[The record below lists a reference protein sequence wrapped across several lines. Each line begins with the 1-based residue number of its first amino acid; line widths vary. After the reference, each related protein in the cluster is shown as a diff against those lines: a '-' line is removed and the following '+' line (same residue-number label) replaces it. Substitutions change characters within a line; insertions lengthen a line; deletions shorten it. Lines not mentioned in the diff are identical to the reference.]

1 LEGIFAMTGD
11 NRRRPGPF
19 RFRGRAAGSGL
30 VAGIFSGFLLL
41 LLTVPTNAI
50 PAASNSTIGGFTTI
64 CNPKSPSPSALYIS
78 GANPTHAAAGDLLN
92 VSYEYRVVNYT
103 KVDKGVELLFP
114 SVVVVFP
121 YLSAGSLLL
130 YLGPKTAVIANSQ
143 WSVASALEATTKLV
157 STVTFDPNASAHL
170 STSKLAVMATAP
182 TGSMSLEVRWHWTI
196 YHIKSGSK
204 ATGPWTKPS
213 LTASSPNLPSTF
225 YPAAYVGIVSTSG
238 SSVPTN
244 TTYVVQLNGSVSST
258 WFRMV
263 LEYPNNGTE
272 IQSIY
277 ENTTANNTLFNA
289 TLPVAYRSG
298 TGIPAGSYLIH
309 VHDSC
314 QAIVHLLKVT
324 VT

>member
-1 LEGIFAMTGD
+1 MAGD
-11 NRRRPGPF
+11 NGRRPSPL
-19 RFRGRAAGSGL
+19 RYRGRPWGAGL
-30 VAGIFSGFLLL
+30 VVGILGGFLLL

-50 PAASNSTIGGFTTI
+50 PAASTSTIGGFTTI
-64 CNPKSPSPSALYIS
+64 CNPKNPSPSALYIS
-78 GANPTHAAAGDLLN
+78 ATNPTHAAAGDLLN

-103 KVDKGVELLFP
+103 KADKGVELLFP

-121 YLSAGSLLL
+121 YLSAGSLLI
-130 YLGPKTAVIANSQ
+130 YFGPKNAVIANSL
-143 WSVASALEATTKLV
+143 WSDAATLKVTTKLV
-157 STVTFDPNASAHL
+157 STAVFDPNASAHL
-170 STSKLAVMATAP
+170 STSKLAVMATTP
-182 TGSMSLEVRWHWTI
+182 TGSMTLEVRWHWTL
-196 YHIKSGSK
+196 YHTQSGSK
-204 ATGPWTKPS
+204 VTGPWTKPS
-213 LTASSPNLPSTF
+213 LNASSPNLPSTF

-238 SSVPTN
+238 SSVATN

-258 WFRMV
+258 WFRVV

-277 ENTTANNTLFNA
+277 ENTTANSTLFNA
-289 TLPVAYRSG
+289 TLPVAFRSG